1 MIFYKCEKRNNQ
13 QFIISYSSPFIEGH
27 KHLWLLLQDLK
38 QLPILFAL
46 FHIMQTVRSVPPSV
60 SSLGS
65 SVPDFSLKVVD
76 TQLLLQRCRISQTHK
91 KEDSGSFL
99 LSQAHPSVL
108 MSKALPTRLHHP
120 PSQPLP
126 QQEATGTQS
135 QTAGHHVLICPH
147 FSPSFFAKQQLLL
160 CNRSATSNFLSS
172 ILKNRIT
179 HISQNGD
186 EFSNCQKST
195 QK

>member
-13 QFIISYSSPFIEGH
+13 QFLISYGSPFIEGH

-46 FHIMQTVRSVPPSV
+46 IHIMQLEV
-60 SSLGS
+60 SPECLIFREFSAG
-65 SVPDFSLKVVD
+65 FSLKVVD

-91 KEDSGSFL
+91 KENSGSLL

-120 PSQPLP
+120 LSQPLP
-126 QQEATGTQS
+126 RQEATGTQS
-135 QTAGHHVLICPH
+135 QTVDHHVLICPH
-147 FSPSFFAKQQLLL
+147 FSHSFFAKIA
-160 CNRSATSNFLSS
+160 ATSL
-172 ILKNRIT
+172 
-179 HISQNGD
+179 
-186 EFSNCQKST
+186 
-195 QK
+195 